1 MLKNIKIYDKR
12 SKFFCNII
20 KIEERNRIRIPEI
33 LTIEYSF
40 LSFDSR
46 KSIIVLVDHCTL
58 RSKAIA
64 VIFFDRKKTHQNDK
78 DDCIN
83 LLTRSSKSSFNTEIS
98 HK

>member
-46 KSIIVLVDHCTL
+46 TTQVDNCSRRSLYVEIKSNC
-58 RSKAIA
+58 RY
-64 VIFFDRKKTHQNDK
+64 IF
-78 DDCIN
+78 
-83 LLTRSSKSSFNTEIS
+83 
-98 HK
+98 